1 MRILKRTKR
10 VSSAKRST
18 GFVRFP
24 CHSSRMTDFAGLL
37 IAVGKDKIKFL
48 SIVVS
53 GSEGVRKSYGA
64 ASLPASVARV
74 KASGQSSI
82 ASRL

>member
-18 GFVRFP
+18 GFVRFGR
-24 CHSSRMTDFAGLL
+24 HSCRMTDFAGLL
-37 IAVGKDKIKFL
+37 IAIGKDKIKFL

-53 GSEGVRKSYGA
+53 SSEVVRKSYSA
-64 ASLPASVARV
+64 AIVACYGSKSESQRP
-74 KASGQSSI
+74 K
-82 ASRL
+82 

>member
-24 CHSSRMTDFAGLL
+24 CHSRRMTDFAGLL

-53 GSEGVRKSYGA
+53 GSEVVRKSYGA
-64 ASLPASVARV
+64 TIVACFGGKSECQRP
-74 KASGQSSI
+74 K
-82 ASRL
+82 